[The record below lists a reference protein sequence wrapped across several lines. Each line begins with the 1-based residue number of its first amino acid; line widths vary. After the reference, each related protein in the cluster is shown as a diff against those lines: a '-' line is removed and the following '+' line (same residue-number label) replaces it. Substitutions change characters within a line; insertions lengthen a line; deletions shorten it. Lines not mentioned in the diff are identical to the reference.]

1 MVFEELKAFP
11 RILRVGHKTQISGRL
26 YDVPRDIRLG
36 REAELKLTFVPEAGV
51 LEDGRVLDWAEVCDM
66 DYEFSADGSFR
77 FEFTAPDEGEYT
89 FQFILQLPH
98 GKRPLYRFSCYAL
111 EEDLFELKP
120 FKGDTHVHTCWS
132 GCAGIDQEPPYVAA
146 TLRSRGLDFTF
157 ITDHCK
163 QYSSLQ
169 AIRDMAAFESDFQIY
184 PGEECHVMARK
195 CTTPDYLDINFVMSG
210 IHQLSL
216 GASCSVIEYTN
227 EHFDEYTQ
235 FLEKR
240 MAELPADVS
249 ESQRKLM
256 AGLDWIVKKTHEF
269 GGLSVFAHPFWKPC
283 DRLNLPPEVR
293 EYIFENGLFDA
304 VEVIGLGSGDNDPG
318 YYAGIV
324 ECMAWLY
331 DKAARYGRRIPVTGA
346 TDCHHARSLAGYQ
359 YTMAFAR
366 ENTLESIMD
375 AIRSGRTL
383 ACRSYPGEHPFF
395 WGDFRL
401 VRYAE
406 FLQRDFFPE
415 HDEMCVIDGKLML
428 QTLRGDIPL
437 ESVNSISR
445 DCTEKLFRRYWAGSE
460 EN

>member
-1 MVFEELKAFP
+1 
-11 RILRVGHKTQISGRL
+11 
-26 YDVPRDIRLG
+26 
-36 REAELKLTFVPEAGV
+36 
-51 LEDGRVLDWAEVCDM
+51 
-66 DYEFSADGSFR
+66 
-77 FEFTAPDEGEYT
+77 
-89 FQFILQLPH
+89 
-98 GKRPLYRFSCYAL
+98 
-111 EEDLFELKP
+111 
-120 FKGDTHVHTCWS
+120 
-132 GCAGIDQEPPYVAA
+132 
-146 TLRSRGLDFTF
+146 
-157 ITDHCK
+157 
-163 QYSSLQ
+163 
-169 AIRDMAAFESDFQIY
+169 MAAFESDFRIY

-283 DRLNLPPEVR
+283 DRLNLPPKVR

-428 QTLRGDIPL
+428 QTLRGDSPL